1 MGVIHGSLTFPINL
15 EGIGFVG
22 PEYLDSL
29 FVVEHVVIRPAVGCT
44 DIVVTGRLV
53 DVQQFGLD

>member
-15 EGIGFVG
+15 EEFGFVG

-53 DVQQFGLD
+53 DV